1 VYVCVC
7 RGLTES
13 EVRRVAATVEPTP
26 SALISALGLDHE
38 ECCGRCATNIRAI
51 LYIATRPQAEAPPP
65 VSSSLESHRQE
76 LTR

>member
-26 SALISALGLDHE
+26 AALISALGLDHE
-38 ECCGRCATNIRAI
+38 ECCGRCASNIHTI
-51 LYIATRPQAEAPPP
+51 MFIATRPQAMTPPR
-65 VSSSLESHRQE
+65 VSSSL
-76 LTR
+76 